1 MTLSAES
8 QKTIDTYLTALR
20 RQLRDLMD
28 EDVRDIVEELRA
40 HILDK
45 TSTDASPESVVAT
58 LSALGTPRQLAVR
71 YRTDE
76 LLERARRSRSAVVI
90 LRSFLRWAAVSLTGL
105 AVFLISVIGYGIGG
119 FLVWLGAMKAI
130 APHKTSVDLE
140 LNSHTWSAGFQSGGP
155 PHGHDPFGLWL
166 IPLGLVVG
174 GSILFLTF
182 RFGSWGV
189 RKFWHPHD
197 PPSRLAEE

>member
-8 QKTIDTYLTALR
+8 QKTIEVYLAALR
-20 RQLRDLMD
+20 KQLRELAD
-28 EDVRDIVEELRA
+28 EDVNDIVEELRA

-45 TSTDASPESVVAT
+45 TSMEASPESVAAT
-58 LSALGTPRQLAVR
+58 LSALGTPQQLAVR

-90 LRSFLRWAAVSLTGL
+90 LRSSLRWAAVSLAGL
-105 AVFLISVIGYGIGG
+105 VVFLISVVGYGIGG
-119 FLVWLGAMKAI
+119 FLVWLGATKAI
-130 APHKTSVDLE
+130 APHKTSVDLQFD
-140 LNSHTWSAGFQSGGP
+140 SHNWSASFQSGGP

-166 IPLGLVVG
+166 IPLGLVLG
-174 GSILFLTF
+174 GGILFLTF
-182 RFGSWGV
+182 RFGSWGL
-189 RKFWHPHD
+189 RKFWRLND

>member
-1 MTLSAES
+1 MTLSAGS
-8 QKTIDTYLTALR
+8 QKMIDAYLRTLR

-45 TSTDASPESVVAT
+45 TSTEASPESVAAT
-58 LSALGTPRQLAVR
+58 LDALGTPQQLAFR

-76 LLERARRSRSAVVI
+76 LLERARLSRSAATI
-90 LRSFLRWAAVSLTGL
+90 LRRFLRWAGVSLAGL
-105 AVFLISVIGYGIGG
+105 VVFLISTVGYGIGG
-119 FLVWLGAMKAI
+119 FLVWLGATKAI

-140 LNSHTWSAGFQSGGP
+140 FNSHTWAASFQSGGP

-166 IPLGLVVG
+166 IPLCLVLG
-174 GSILFLTF
+174 GGILFLTF
-182 RFGSWGV
+182 RFGSWGL
-189 RKFWHPHD
+189 RKFWRRYD
-197 PPSRLAEE
+197 PPNRLVEE